1 MKKNWV
7 KRLLGGVILG
17 AAMLLS
23 VTALSGVKAEADES
37 VPVTVS
43 FETAD
48 GGPVPMIGNFVSTSG
63 EAVISGT
70 TANISLPLM
79 PNVSK
84 LLGSATINNQSAFT
98 TGSDSL
104 NWSMSTSETRVP
116 ASFVVTAVH
125 MSPSCYFVVNWGSF
139 NAGSNS
145 SSNSS
150 SSAVVDSS
158 STSSISNS
166 SSSQTNTSSSSVISN
181 SNSSNNS
188 GSSTTSGKGS
198 STTSN
203 GSSAASGNNN
213 TNNNTSGSQITNN
226 DKITNLTYEV
236 LQADK
241 KSKSAADQYYT
252 HTAKVEKQSDGTYKI
267 TMEVK
272 YAKDSGMTAK
282 GFVPLTA
289 NGTKVSDISYGT
301 DGNYYTASFSF
312 NVPSLATLNNLVKG
326 TIHVTVPTMSISS
339 DFDIYYKFTGAT
351 TDNTASSNADSTSG
365 DNGADSGYTETSP
378 IGVSATNNN
387 TKKKAAT
394 SNGKLP
400 QTNEQQQVLLGVAGL
415 LSLVMV
421 TATAIYRRKMAK

>member
-125 MSPSCYFVVNWGSF
+125 MSQVV
-139 NAGSNS
+139 
-145 SSNSS
+145 
-150 SSAVVDSS
+150 
-158 STSSISNS
+158 I
-166 SSSQTNTSSSSVISN
+166 
-181 SNSSNNS
+181 
-188 GSSTTSGKGS
+188 
-198 STTSN
+198 
-203 GSSAASGNNN
+203 
-213 TNNNTSGSQITNN
+213 
-226 DKITNLTYEV
+226 L
-236 LQADK
+236 
-241 KSKSAADQYYT
+241 
-252 HTAKVEKQSDGTYKI
+252 
-267 TMEVK
+267 
-272 YAKDSGMTAK
+272 
-282 GFVPLTA
+282 
-289 NGTKVSDISYGT
+289 
-301 DGNYYTASFSF
+301 
-312 NVPSLATLNNLVKG
+312 
-326 TIHVTVPTMSISS
+326 
-339 DFDIYYKFTGAT
+339 
-351 TDNTASSNADSTSG
+351 
-365 DNGADSGYTETSP
+365 
-378 IGVSATNNN
+378 
-387 TKKKAAT
+387 
-394 SNGKLP
+394 
-400 QTNEQQQVLLGVAGL
+400 
-415 LSLVMV
+415 
-421 TATAIYRRKMAK
+421 

>member
-23 VTALSGVKAEADES
+23 VTALSGVKAEALADGTYT
-37 VPVTVS
+37 VPVNYVMPGTSISSSMTKKYLAQTATVVVK
-43 FETAD
+43 D
-48 GGPVPMIGNFVSTSG
+48 GTDQVSIGVNASDSDFAKILSMSVG
-63 EAVISGT
+63 D
-70 TANISLPLM
+70 N
-79 PNVSK
+79 
-84 LLGSATINNQSAFT
+84 SAFSRNALTFT
-98 TGSDSL
+98 THNEPKSLVGTYAIQILPTTIMHPQSEFQFTWPADTTNSNGANSQSDASSASDSI
-104 NWSMSTSETRVP
+104 TSET
-116 ASFVVTAVH
+116 
-125 MSPSCYFVVNWGSF
+125 
-139 NAGSNS
+139 
-145 SSNSS
+145 
-150 SSAVVDSS
+150 
-158 STSSISNS
+158 STSDGEGDTKAPSLDSNKD
-166 SSSQTNTSSSSVISN
+166 
-181 SNSSNNS
+181 NNS
-188 GSSTTSGKGS
+188 TSDST
-198 STTSN
+198 
-203 GSSAASGNNN
+203 SA
-213 TNNNTSGSQITNN
+213 SQITNN
-226 DKITNLTYEV
+226 EKITNLTYEV

-312 NVPSLATLNNLVKG
+312 NVPSLSVLNNLVKG

-421 TATAIYRRKMAK
+421 IATVIYRRKMAK